1 MNKLFAATLLGVLSV
16 GTAVVAQAQTGPA
29 FPERGQNRNLE
40 ATRSN
45 ATNAQELARNQR
57 RAAMS
62 PDEIKKDQQLALL
75 EARTGNT
82 SFGGH
87 NGPERQFDSNRPGN
101 GFMVRKFKAKAG
113 FGEGKRGMSH
123 PIGGAN
129 PAGKPGYAE
138 GKRGQGR
145 FIGGSNPD
153 GKPLVH
159 KHKSKHRFLF
169 F

>member
-1 MNKLFAATLLGVLSV
+1 MKGWFAAALLSGLSFL
-16 GTAVVAQAQTGPA
+16 AAHAQTTGPA
-29 FPERGQNRNLE
+29 FPAPGQPTSAEGARRTTGN
-40 ATRSN
+40 
-45 ATNAQELARNQR
+45 NAQELARNQR

-62 PDEIKKDQQLALL
+62 PDEVKRDQQLELL

-82 SFGGH
+82 SFGGR

-113 FGEGKRGMSH
+113 FLENKRGQSH

-129 PAGKPGYAE
+129 PAGKP
-138 GKRGQGR
+138 
-145 FIGGSNPD
+145 
-153 GKPLVH
+153 LVH
-159 KHKSKHRFLF
+159 KHTSKHRFLF

>member
-1 MNKLFAATLLGVLSV
+1 MKGWFAAALLSGLSFL
-16 GTAVVAQAQTGPA
+16 AAPAAYAQTTGPA
-29 FPERGQNRNLE
+29 FPAPGQASSEAGARRN
-40 ATRSN
+40 AAGN
-45 ATNAQELARNQR
+45 NAQELARNQR

-62 PDEIKKDQQLALL
+62 PDEAKRDQQLELL

-129 PAGKPGYAE
+129 PAGKP
-138 GKRGQGR
+138 
-145 FIGGSNPD
+145 
-153 GKPLVH
+153 LVH
-159 KHKSKHRFLF
+159 KHPGRKRFLF

>member
-1 MNKLFAATLLGVLSV
+1 MNKLFAISLLGILSL
-16 GTAVVAQAQTGPA
+16 GTAAGAQAQTGPA
-29 FPERGQNRNLE
+29 FPERGQNGNPE
-40 ATRSN
+40 AARTN

-82 SFGGH
+82 SFGTR
-87 NGPERQFDSNRPGN
+87 GPDRQFDSNRSGG
-101 GFMVRKFKAKAG
+101 GFMVRKFKAQ
-113 FGEGKRGMSH
+113 
-123 PIGGAN
+123 
-129 PAGKPGYAE
+129 AGKPGYAE
-138 GKRGQGR
+138 NKRGQSH
-145 FIGGSNPD
+145 FIGGSNPE

-159 KHKSKHRFLF
+159 KHKGKHRFLF